1 MSYYLIGDSGS
12 VAFTPFSGVVQG
24 EDATYTNKATSN
36 PIEGGG
42 TINDHAV
49 AEPVKVSVSG
59 AVTKDSG
66 QKAALVAMAANCD
79 LVSYRGHGSYNNM
92 LITSLTIGHAKD
104 AGQGGFTFKATL
116 QEMRVTGSA
125 LAPVAQF
132 SMSSGDRGATVAS
145 SKAKGTKAETN
156 VGLVTPDTG
165 YAQYVASFNNPTPS
179 NTAITGARTQP
190 SNRGY

>member
-12 VAFTPFSGVVQG
+12 VAFVPFSGVVQS

-59 AVTKDSG
+59 LVAQDGG
-66 QKAALVAMAANCD
+66 QKAALIAMAANCD
-79 LVSYRGHGSYNNM
+79 LISYRGHGSYNNM
-92 LITSLTIGHAKD
+92 LITSLTIGHSAD
-104 AGQGGFTFKATL
+104 AGQGGFTFKASL
-116 QEMRVTGSA
+116 QEMQVTGSA
-125 LAPVAQF
+125 LATVAQF
-132 SMSSGDRGATVAS
+132 SMSAQDRGAAVAV
-145 SKAKGTKAETN
+145 SKAKGAKQETN
-156 VGLVTPDTG
+156 MGLVTPDTG
-165 YAQYVASFNNPTPS
+165 YAQYVASFNDPVPN
-179 NTAITGARTQP
+179 NTAITGARTNP